1 VTVIAMASIKGAP
14 GVTTLAC
21 LVGATWPAERAVLVA
36 EADRGG
42 GDLAARFG
50 LSSKWGWSTFVSAS
64 RRSPTAVAIA
74 PHLQHLPGGLSVLI
88 GPTRSERVEDS
99 GMTEALLS
107 VLPAQL
113 DGPWDVIADLGRITP
128 GRLVAGDWLERSDV
142 VVIVVRGDAPSI
154 LHVKERAAAIRQQS
168 GDRVCLVVVG
178 ASRYSNAEIEEF
190 TGVTVAGNVPFEPG
204 AAAVATSEGG
214 SPRRLSR
221 SLLVGSASRL
231 AKILSCADREW
242 DQAMTDPMGAQLP
255 LPIPVERSPLKRIR
269 GSLRVGQFAHSRKS
283 GPDMSSATEVAEVTD
298 VTEVKEVGPAVEK
311 PHAGAHL

>member
-21 LVGATWPAERAVLVA
+21 LVGATWPAQRAVMVA

-50 LSSKWGWSTFVSAS
+50 LSSKWGWSTFASAS

-88 GPTRSERVEDS
+88 SPTRSERVEDP
-99 GMTEALLS
+99 GMVEALLS

-142 VVIVVRGDAPSI
+142 VAIVVRGDAPAI

-178 ASRYSNAEIEEF
+178 ASRHSNAEIEEF

-204 AAAVATSEGG
+204 VAAVATGEGG

-231 AKILSCADREW
+231 AKVLSGADREW
-242 DQAMTDPMGAQLP
+242 DQATDPMGAQLP

-269 GSLRVGQFAHSRKS
+269 GSLRVGQFAHSRRS
-283 GPDMSSATEVAEVTD
+283 GSDMSSATEVAEVTD
-298 VTEVKEVGPAVEK
+298 VTEVKEVEPAVEK
-311 PHAGAHL
+311 SHAGAHP